1 MSPLVLAAERSQFL
15 LVDLQE
21 RLVPAVAD
29 GARIVSQARI
39 LVEAARQLAVPVTVS
54 AQYPKGLGPVVPEL
68 AAELADAPRFE
79 KLAFSCLADG
89 PLSEHLA
96 LVRRQGRHQL
106 VIAGVEAH
114 VCVLQS
120 ALEAVD
126 RGYDAFVV
134 ADAVSSRSDRSLEV
148 GLRRIERA
156 GVALVTTEMVIFE
169 WLGRAGSEAFKS
181 LSRLIR

>member
-1 MSPLVLAAERSQFL
+1 MIATAATSQLL

-21 RLVPAVAD
+21 RLIAAVAD
-29 GARIVSQARI
+29 GARIVSHARI
-39 LVEAARQLAVPVTVS
+39 LVEAARRLAVPVTVS
-54 AQYPKGLGPVVPEL
+54 EQYPAGLGHVVPEL
-68 AAELADAPRFE
+68 GAELADAPRLE

-96 LVRRQGRHQL
+96 ASRRQGRHQL

-126 RGYDAFVV
+126 RGSDAFVV
-134 ADAVSSRSDRSLEV
+134 ADAVSSRSERSVDV
-148 GLRRIERA
+148 GCVAWNAPEWRSSRRRWSCSN
-156 GVALVTTEMVIFE
+156 GWVAP
-169 WLGRAGSEAFKS
+169 GPRR
-181 LSRLIR
+181 SRRCHA